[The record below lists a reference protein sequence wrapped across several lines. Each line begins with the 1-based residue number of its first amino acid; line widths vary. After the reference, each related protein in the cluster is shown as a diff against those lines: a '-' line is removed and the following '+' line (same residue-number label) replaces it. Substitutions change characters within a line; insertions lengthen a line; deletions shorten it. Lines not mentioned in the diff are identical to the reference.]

1 MATLSQGKKGDHGE
15 IKDLKDGLA
24 SERRLFDLG
33 FKRGAKFLIVEEAPF
48 TRDPIV
54 VEINGVR
61 IAIKRSLLVNV
72 EV

>member
-1 MATLSQGKKGDHGE
+1 MASLSRGKKGDHGE
-15 IKDLKDGLA
+15 IKDLRADLA

-33 FKRGAKFLIVEEAPF
+33 FKRGAKFRIIEEAPF

-54 VEINGVR
+54 VEVNGVR
-61 IAIKRSLLVNV
+61 IAVKRSILENV